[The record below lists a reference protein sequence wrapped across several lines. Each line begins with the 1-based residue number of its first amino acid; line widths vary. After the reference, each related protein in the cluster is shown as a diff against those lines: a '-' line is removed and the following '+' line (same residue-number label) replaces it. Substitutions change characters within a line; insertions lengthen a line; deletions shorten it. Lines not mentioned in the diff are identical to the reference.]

1 MGNMQQD
8 KRNREGGNMV
18 MNRFCRILR
27 QAFAVLLLMLIIAG
41 GYGEAVKSGCC
52 FAASHD
58 LAGLEDRAIDI
69 DPSDGSV
76 SVTLSESEMELLSSV
91 RCNLLYLDENVVIHL
106 GSDVNIDA
114 DWDTGV
120 FRDNFDGTW
129 PMLDGHPVC
138 IELTE
143 EGDDYNLYSI
153 PIKLNGEECILQ
165 VSYNYNDETY
175 HILGAQRELE
185 ESVMSDQELI
195 PLRAGDMV
203 TTIHFAKPVSDD
215 AELAAVEAE
224 TFRIDS
230 HPAVEDE
237 ELGDGT
243 YGYIFEF
250 LAPTGESAL
259 SEIAVF
265 NIEGGNITTFDE

>member
-1 MGNMQQD
+1 MM
-8 KRNREGGNMV
+8 

-27 QAFAVLLLMLIIAG
+27 QAFALLVLTLIFAG
-41 GYGEAVKSGCC
+41 GGDDGAVKAGVC
-52 FAASHD
+52 FAAAHD
-58 LAGLEDRAIDI
+58 IAGLEDRAVDI
-69 DPSDGSV
+69 DPSNGSV
-76 SVTLSESEMELLSSV
+76 SVTLSESEMDLLSSV

-120 FRDNFDGTW
+120 FRDNFGGTW
-129 PMLDGHPVC
+129 PMLDGHPVY
-138 IELTE
+138 IEITE

-165 VSYNYNDETY
+165 VSYSYDTQKY
-175 HILGAQRELE
+175 SILGVRRDSE
-185 ESVMSDQELI
+185 ENGMSDQDLI
-195 PLRAGDMV
+195 PLKAGDMV

-224 TFRIDS
+224 TFRIGS
-230 HPAVEDE
+230 HPVVEDE

-243 YGYIFEF
+243 YGYMFEF

-265 NIEGGNITTFDE
+265 NIEGGNITTLAE

>member
-1 MGNMQQD
+1 MM
-8 KRNREGGNMV
+8 

-27 QAFAVLLLMLIIAG
+27 QAFALLVLTLIFAG
-41 GYGEAVKSGCC
+41 SGDDGAVKAGVC
-52 FAASHD
+52 FAAAHD
-58 LAGLEDRAIDI
+58 IAGLEDRAVDI
-69 DPSDGSV
+69 DPSNGSV
-76 SVTLSESEMELLSSV
+76 SVTLSESEMDLLSSV

-120 FRDNFDGTW
+120 FRDNFGGTW
-129 PMLDGHPVC
+129 PMLDGHPVY
-138 IELTE
+138 IEITD

-165 VSYNYNDETY
+165 VSYSYDTQKY
-175 HILGAQRELE
+175 SILGVRRDSE
-185 ESVMSDQELI
+185 ENGMSDQDLI
-195 PLRAGDMV
+195 PLKAGDMV

-224 TFRIDS
+224 TFRIGS

-243 YGYIFEF
+243 YGYMFEF

-265 NIEGGNITTFDE
+265 NIEGGNITTLAE

>member
-1 MGNMQQD
+1 MM
-8 KRNREGGNMV
+8 
-18 MNRFCRILR
+18 MNRFCRMLR
-27 QAFAVLLLMLIIAG
+27 QAFALLVLTLIFAG
-41 GYGEAVKSGCC
+41 SGDDGAVKAGVC
-52 FAASHD
+52 FAAAHD
-58 LAGLEDRAIDI
+58 IAGLEDRAVDI
-69 DPSDGSV
+69 DPSNGSV
-76 SVTLSESEMELLSSV
+76 SVTLSESEMDLLSSV

-120 FRDNFDGTW
+120 FRDNFSGTW
-129 PMLDGHPVC
+129 PMLDGHPVY
-138 IELTE
+138 IEITE

-165 VSYNYNDETY
+165 VSYSYDTQKY
-175 HILGAQRELE
+175 SILGVRRDSE
-185 ESVMSDQELI
+185 ENGMSDQDLI
-195 PLRAGDMV
+195 PLKAGDMV

-224 TFRIDS
+224 TFRIGS
-230 HPAVEDE
+230 HPVVEDE

-243 YGYIFEF
+243 YGYMFEF

-265 NIEGGNITTFDE
+265 NIEGGNITTLAE

>member
-1 MGNMQQD
+1 MM
-8 KRNREGGNMV
+8 

-27 QAFAVLLLMLIIAG
+27 QAFALLVLTLIFAG
-41 GYGEAVKSGCC
+41 GSDDGAVKAGLC
-52 FAASHD
+52 FAAAHD
-58 LAGLEDRAIDI
+58 IAGLEDRAVDI
-69 DPSDGSV
+69 DPSNGSV
-76 SVTLSESEMELLSSV
+76 SVTLSESEMDLLSSV

-120 FRDNFDGTW
+120 FRDNFGGTW
-129 PMLDGHPVC
+129 PMLDGHPVY
-138 IELTE
+138 IEITE

-165 VSYNYNDETY
+165 VSYSYDTQKY
-175 HILGAQRELE
+175 SILGVRRDSE
-185 ESVMSDQELI
+185 ENGMSDQDLI
-195 PLRAGDMV
+195 PLKAGDMV

-224 TFRIDS
+224 TFRIGS
-230 HPAVEDE
+230 HPVVEDE

-243 YGYIFEF
+243 YGYMFEF

-265 NIEGGNITTFDE
+265 NIEGGNITTLAE

>member
-1 MGNMQQD
+1 MM
-8 KRNREGGNMV
+8 
-18 MNRFCRILR
+18 MNRFCRMLR
-27 QAFAVLLLMLIIAG
+27 QAFALLVLTLIFAG
-41 GYGEAVKSGCC
+41 GSDDGAVKAGLC
-52 FAASHD
+52 FAAAHD
-58 LAGLEDRAIDI
+58 IAGLEDRAVDI
-69 DPSDGSV
+69 DPSNGSV
-76 SVTLSESEMELLSSV
+76 SVTLSESEMDLLSSV

-120 FRDNFDGTW
+120 FRDNFGGTW
-129 PMLDGHPVC
+129 PMLDGHPVY
-138 IELTE
+138 IEITE

-165 VSYNYNDETY
+165 VSYSYDTQKY
-175 HILGAQRELE
+175 SILGVRRDSE
-185 ESVMSDQELI
+185 ENGMSDQDLI
-195 PLRAGDMV
+195 PLKAGDMV

-224 TFRIDS
+224 TFRIGS
-230 HPAVEDE
+230 HPVVEDE

-243 YGYIFEF
+243 YGYMFEF

-265 NIEGGNITTFDE
+265 NIEGGNITTLAE

>member
-1 MGNMQQD
+1 M
-8 KRNREGGNMV
+8 

-27 QAFAVLLLMLIIAG
+27 QAFALLVLTLIFAG
-41 GYGEAVKSGCC
+41 GSDDGAVKAGLC
-52 FAASHD
+52 FAAAHD
-58 LAGLEDRAIDI
+58 IAGLEDRAVDI
-69 DPSDGSV
+69 DPSNGSV
-76 SVTLSESEMELLSSV
+76 SVTLSESEMDLLSSV

-120 FRDNFDGTW
+120 FRDNFGGTW
-129 PMLDGHPVC
+129 PMLDGHPVY
-138 IELTE
+138 IEITE

-165 VSYNYNDETY
+165 VSYSYDTQKY
-175 HILGAQRELE
+175 SILGVRRDSE
-185 ESVMSDQELI
+185 ENGMSDQDLI
-195 PLRAGDMV
+195 PLKAGDMV

-224 TFRIDS
+224 TFRIGS
-230 HPAVEDE
+230 HPVVEDE

-243 YGYIFEF
+243 YGYMFEF

-265 NIEGGNITTFDE
+265 NIEGGNITTLAE

>member
-1 MGNMQQD
+1 MM
-8 KRNREGGNMV
+8 

-27 QAFAVLLLMLIIAG
+27 QAFALLVLTLIFAG
-41 GYGEAVKSGCC
+41 GSDDGAVKAGLC
-52 FAASHD
+52 FAAAHD
-58 LAGLEDRAIDI
+58 IAGLEDRAVDI
-69 DPSDGSV
+69 DPSNGSV
-76 SVTLSESEMELLSSV
+76 SVTLSESEMDLLSSV

-120 FRDNFDGTW
+120 FRDNFGGTW
-129 PMLDGHPVC
+129 PMLDGHPVY
-138 IELTE
+138 IEITE

-165 VSYNYNDETY
+165 VSYSYDTQKY
-175 HILGAQRELE
+175 SILGVRCDSE
-185 ESVMSDQELI
+185 ENGMSDQDLI
-195 PLRAGDMV
+195 PLKAGDMV

-224 TFRIDS
+224 TFRIGS
-230 HPAVEDE
+230 HPVVEDE

-243 YGYIFEF
+243 YGYMFEF

-265 NIEGGNITTFDE
+265 NIEGGNITTLAE

>member
-1 MGNMQQD
+1 MM
-8 KRNREGGNMV
+8 
-18 MNRFCRILR
+18 MNRFCRMLR
-27 QAFAVLLLMLIIAG
+27 QAFALLVLTLIFAG
-41 GYGEAVKSGCC
+41 SGDDGAVKAGVC
-52 FAASHD
+52 FAAAHD
-58 LAGLEDRAIDI
+58 IAGLEDRAVDI
-69 DPSDGSV
+69 DPSNGSV
-76 SVTLSESEMELLSSV
+76 SVTLSESEMDLLSSV

-120 FRDNFDGTW
+120 FRDNFGGTW
-129 PMLDGHPVC
+129 PMLDGHPVY
-138 IELTE
+138 IEITE

-165 VSYNYNDETY
+165 VSYSYDTQKY
-175 HILGAQRELE
+175 SILGVRRDSE
-185 ESVMSDQELI
+185 ENGMSDQDLI
-195 PLRAGDMV
+195 PLKAGDMV

-224 TFRIDS
+224 TFRIGS
-230 HPAVEDE
+230 HPVVEDE

-265 NIEGGNITTFDE
+265 NIEGGNITTLAE

>member
-1 MGNMQQD
+1 
-8 KRNREGGNMV
+8 MV

-185 ESVMSDQELI
+185 ESGMSDQELI

>member
-1 MGNMQQD
+1 MM
-8 KRNREGGNMV
+8 
-18 MNRFCRILR
+18 MNRFCRMLR
-27 QAFAVLLLMLIIAG
+27 QAFALLVLTLIFAG
-41 GYGEAVKSGCC
+41 SGDDGAVKAGVC
-52 FAASHD
+52 FAAAHD
-58 LAGLEDRAIDI
+58 IAGLEDRAVDI
-69 DPSDGSV
+69 DPSNGSV
-76 SVTLSESEMELLSSV
+76 SVTLSESEMDLLSSV

-106 GSDVNIDA
+106 GSDANIDA

-120 FRDNFDGTW
+120 FRDNFGGTW
-129 PMLDGHPVC
+129 PMLDGHPVY
-138 IELTE
+138 IEITE

-165 VSYNYNDETY
+165 VSYSYDTQKY
-175 HILGAQRELE
+175 SILGVRRDSE
-185 ESVMSDQELI
+185 ENGMSDQDLI
-195 PLRAGDMV
+195 PLKAGDMV

-224 TFRIDS
+224 TFRIGS
-230 HPAVEDE
+230 HPVVEDE

>member
-1 MGNMQQD
+1 
-8 KRNREGGNMV
+8 
-18 MNRFCRILR
+18 MNRFCRMLR
-27 QAFAVLLLMLIIAG
+27 QAFALLVLTLIFAG
-41 GYGEAVKSGCC
+41 SGDDGAVKAGVC
-52 FAASHD
+52 FAAAHD
-58 LAGLEDRAIDI
+58 IAGLEDRAVDI
-69 DPSDGSV
+69 DPSNGSV
-76 SVTLSESEMELLSSV
+76 SVTLSESEMDLLSSV

-120 FRDNFDGTW
+120 FRDNFGGTW
-129 PMLDGHPVC
+129 PMLDGHPVY
-138 IELTE
+138 IEITE

-165 VSYNYNDETY
+165 VSYSYDTQKY
-175 HILGAQRELE
+175 SILGVRRDSE
-185 ESVMSDQELI
+185 ENGMSDQDLI
-195 PLRAGDMV
+195 PLKAGDMV

-224 TFRIDS
+224 TFRIGS
-230 HPAVEDE
+230 HPVVEDE

-243 YGYIFEF
+243 YGYMFEF

-265 NIEGGNITTFDE
+265 NIEGGNITTLAE

>member
-1 MGNMQQD
+1 MM
-8 KRNREGGNMV
+8 

-27 QAFAVLLLMLIIAG
+27 QAFAVLLLTLILAG
-41 GYGEAVKSGCC
+41 GYGEAVKSRWC

-58 LAGLEDRAIDI
+58 LAGLEDRAVDI
-69 DPSDGSV
+69 EPSDGSV

-106 GSDVNIDA
+106 GSDANIDA

-129 PMLDGHPVC
+129 PMLDGHPVY

-185 ESVMSDQELI
+185 ESGISDQELI
-195 PLRAGDMV
+195 PLKVGDMV

-224 TFRIDS
+224 TFRIGS
-230 HPAVEDE
+230 HPVVEDE

>member
-1 MGNMQQD
+1 MM
-8 KRNREGGNMV
+8 

-27 QAFAVLLLMLIIAG
+27 QAFALLVLTLIFAG
-41 GYGEAVKSGCC
+41 GSDDGAVKAGLC
-52 FAASHD
+52 FAAAHD
-58 LAGLEDRAIDI
+58 IAGLEDRAVDI
-69 DPSDGSV
+69 DPSNGSV
-76 SVTLSESEMELLSSV
+76 SVTLSESEMDLLSSV

-120 FRDNFDGTW
+120 FRDNFGGTW
-129 PMLDGHPVC
+129 PMLDGHPVY
-138 IELTE
+138 IEITE

-165 VSYNYNDETY
+165 VSYSYDTQKY
-175 HILGAQRELE
+175 SILGVRRDSE
-185 ESVMSDQELI
+185 ENGMSDQDLI
-195 PLRAGDMV
+195 PLKAGDMV

-224 TFRIDS
+224 TFRIGS
-230 HPAVEDE
+230 HPVVEDE

-243 YGYIFEF
+243 YGYMFEF

-265 NIEGGNITTFDE
+265 NIEGGNITTLTE

>member
-1 MGNMQQD
+1 MM
-8 KRNREGGNMV
+8 

-27 QAFAVLLLMLIIAG
+27 QAFALLVLTLIFAG
-41 GYGEAVKSGCC
+41 GSDDGAVKAGVC
-52 FAASHD
+52 FAAAHD
-58 LAGLEDRAIDI
+58 IAGLEDRAVDI
-69 DPSDGSV
+69 DPSNGSV
-76 SVTLSESEMELLSSV
+76 SVTLSESEMDLLSSV

-120 FRDNFDGTW
+120 FRDNFGGTW
-129 PMLDGHPVC
+129 PMLDGHPVY
-138 IELTE
+138 IEITE

-165 VSYNYNDETY
+165 VSYSYDTQKY
-175 HILGAQRELE
+175 SILGVRRDSE
-185 ESVMSDQELI
+185 ENGMSDQDLI
-195 PLRAGDMV
+195 PLKAGDMV

-224 TFRIDS
+224 TCRIGS
-230 HPAVEDE
+230 HPVVEDE

-243 YGYIFEF
+243 YGYMFEF

-265 NIEGGNITTFDE
+265 NIEGGNITTLAE

>member
-1 MGNMQQD
+1 MM
-8 KRNREGGNMV
+8 
-18 MNRFCRILR
+18 MNRFCRMLR
-27 QAFAVLLLMLIIAG
+27 QAFALLVLTLIFAG
-41 GYGEAVKSGCC
+41 SGDDGAVKAGVC
-52 FAASHD
+52 FAAAHD
-58 LAGLEDRAIDI
+58 IAGLEDRAVDI
-69 DPSDGSV
+69 DPSNGSV
-76 SVTLSESEMELLSSV
+76 SVTLSESEMDLLSSV

-120 FRDNFDGTW
+120 FRDNFGGTW
-129 PMLDGHPVC
+129 PMLDGHPVY
-138 IELTE
+138 IEITE

-165 VSYNYNDETY
+165 VSYSYDTQKY
-175 HILGAQRELE
+175 SILGVRRDSE
-185 ESVMSDQELI
+185 ENGMSDQDLI
-195 PLRAGDMV
+195 PLKAGDMV

-224 TFRIDS
+224 TFRIGS

-265 NIEGGNITTFDE
+265 NIEDGNITTFDE